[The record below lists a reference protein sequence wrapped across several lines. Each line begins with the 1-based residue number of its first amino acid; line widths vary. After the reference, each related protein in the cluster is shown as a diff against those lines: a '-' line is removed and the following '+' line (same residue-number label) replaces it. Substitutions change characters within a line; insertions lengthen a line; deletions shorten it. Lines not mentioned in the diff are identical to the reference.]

1 MKTLPVLSLLLC
13 ACTEIPV
20 PVGTRGDG
28 NYAVVVDVPPYINRD
43 LDLLFVVDNTATME
57 SRQRALRQGFAKLES
72 HLEFAE
78 GGVPN
83 LHVGVVSTD
92 LGTGTWSVPG
102 CVDGG
107 DGAALQNAPRLSGCE
122 APDGRFLR
130 DYSDGTGRDTN
141 FGQQSLTDAFACISQ
156 LGTSGCQ
163 FEQPLE
169 AMRRALDGE
178 AAVNDGF
185 LRPGAALGVVIITDE
200 DDCSVTD
207 NGIFDPMLDGSGEV
221 TKFRCFEQGVIC
233 GGDDVRL
240 EGEYSGCEP
249 KPDSPF
255 MPDTARYA
263 TFLSDLKIDPKNV
276 VVTGMI
282 GTASLIEVQV
292 NVNDQPQLVPACSD
306 DLGDPTYP
314 AVRLQSFLGE
324 AGGGELSSLCGDSPL
339 DALSGTAR
347 TLRKTLGTHCLDGDL
362 LDVDPDTAGLQ
373 PDCHVYDQYPDGS
386 RMALPQCSS
395 PYRPGASTRVPCYAI
410 KTGPAECGDFMP
422 HQLALQV
429 WRGAWDAPQPS
440 GAHTIG
446 ECLVATPDP
455 E

>member
-1 MKTLPVLSLLLC
+1 MKTLPVLTLLLC

-28 NYAVVVDVPPYINRD
+28 DYAVVVDVPPNINRD
-43 LDLLFVVDNTATME
+43 LDLLFVVNNTETMD
-57 SRQRALRQGFAKLES
+57 SRQLALQQAFADLQS

-78 GGVPN
+78 GGLPD

-92 LGTGTWSVPG
+92 LGTGTWAVDG
-102 CVDGG
+102 CMDGG
-107 DGAALQNAPRLSGCE
+107 DGAALQNKPRIAGCQAPTE
-122 APDGRFLR
+122 RFLS

-141 FGQQSLTDAFACISQ
+141 FGEQNLTDAFACISQ
-156 LGTSGCQ
+156 LGTSGCT

-169 AMRRALDGE
+169 AMYRALDGDQT
-178 AAVNDGF
+178 ANDGF

-200 DDCSVTD
+200 DDCSVTND
-207 NGIFDPMLDGSGEV
+207 EFFDPRIDGSTKV
-221 TKFRCFEQGVIC
+221 SKFRCFEQGVIC

-249 KPDSPF
+249 KPDSAYIPN
-255 MPDTARYA
+255 TTKYA
-263 TFLSDLKIDPKNV
+263 DFVSGLKLDPENV
-276 VVTGMI
+276 IVTGMI

-292 NVNDQPQLVPACSD
+292 NVDNQPQLVPACRD
-306 DLGDPTYP
+306 DAGEPAYP
-314 AVRLQSFLGE
+314 AVRLQAFLDE
-324 AGGGELSSLCGDSPL
+324 TGGGELSPLCSNRPL
-339 DALSGTAR
+339 SALSGTAR
-347 TLRKTLGTHCLDGDL
+347 RLRKVMGTHCLDGDL
-362 LDVDPDTAGLQ
+362 LDVDPDTYGLQ
-373 PDCHVYDQYPDGS
+373 PDCRVYDQYPDGS
-386 RMALPQCSS
+386 RTAVPQCSS
-395 PYRPGASTRVPCYAI
+395 PYNPEESVEVPCYAI

-429 WRGAWDAPQPS
+429 WRGAWDTPQPF
-440 GAHTIG
+440 GVHTIG